1 MRRTLPKAL
10 WIVPAIVAACIVAG
24 CKSDEKPADVTV
36 SVQAAVAQKSD
47 IARVVHSEA
56 VIFPR
61 AQSLIMPKIS
71 APVKKFYVVRGQKVR
86 QGQLLAELENRD
98 LAAAA
103 LDNKGAYEQ
112 AQATYKTSV
121 GATLPEDTQKT
132 ELDVQNAQQALDAAK
147 KMYESRQ
154 ALFEQGALPRKD
166 LDTARVA
173 YVQAQSQ
180 YDIAKRHLDHLNA
193 LVKQEAVRGATGQL
207 TSAEG
212 KYLAAQAQ
220 LSYSQVHSPI
230 NGVVTDRPLYPGEMA
245 SSTVPLLT
253 VMDTSG
259 IIAKA
264 HIPEADARILR
275 KGNKA
280 SIDVPGSESVPATV
294 TLVSPAL
301 DPGSTTVEVWVEARN
316 EKQQLRPGV
325 TVNVAITAETVHD
338 ALVVPTVALVNVNSD
353 AAQAMVINS
362 EGVAEARDVK
372 LGIQTPEQTQIVSG
386 IKPGEQVVT
395 QGAYGLPDKTKV
407 KIEKPTPASGDA
419 GAAKEKD

>member
-1 MRRTLPKAL
+1 MRKEPGSAL
-10 WIVPAIVAACIVAG
+10 WIIAVVTALVVVG
-24 CKSDEKPADVTV
+24 CKSGEKPAESAV

-47 IARVVHSEA
+47 ISRVVHTEA
-56 VIFPR
+56 VIFPK
-61 AQSLIMPKIS
+61 AQSLITPKIN

-98 LAAAA
+98 LSAAA

-112 AQATYKTSV
+112 AQATYKTSI
-121 GATLPEDTQKT
+121 GASLPEDTQKA

-147 KMYESRQ
+147 KMFESRQ
-154 ALFEQGALPRKD
+154 VLFNQGALPRKD

-173 YVQAQSQ
+173 FVQAQNQ
-180 YDIAKRHLDHLNA
+180 YDMAKRHLDHLNA

-212 KYLAAQAQ
+212 KYLGAQAQ
-220 LSYSQVHSPI
+220 LGYSQIHSPI
-230 NGVVTDRPLYPGEMA
+230 NGVIADRPLYPGEMA

-264 HIPEADARILR
+264 HIPEADAQILR
-275 KGNKA
+275 KGDKA
-280 SIDVPGSESVPATV
+280 TIDIPGLEGVPATV

-301 DPGSTTVEVWVEARN
+301 DPGSTTVEVWIAAKN
-316 EKQQLRPGV
+316 EKQQLRPG
-325 TVNVAITAETVHD
+325 TTARISITAETVHD
-338 ALVVPTVALVNVNSD
+338 ALVVPAVSLVNVNGD
-353 AAQAMVINS
+353 TAQVMVINS

-372 LGIQTPEQTQIVSG
+372 VGIQTTEQAQIVSG
-386 IKPGEQVVT
+386 LKLGEQVVT

-407 KIEKPTPASGDA
+407 KVEKPTPASGDA
-419 GAAKEKD
+419 GTAKDKD